1 MKKKQSSSR
10 VKTNARARHKDRF
23 PGSML
28 ANRIISAVL
37 SVAMVMSSTPMPASA
52 YEASVAPESAVQQ
65 EQAAVDQTVPESD
78 AQDAAEPEA
87 KAEEVADEAAA
98 SQTDET
104 SAGDAADQ
112 EAAEDKQDE
121 ALPEE
126 ATADV
131 ADADEEATDEAVA
144 NAEETAEPEANT
156 QPTFI
161 YDDSAVTVTATL
173 SDPASI
179 PAGAKLVVTPVTKES
194 TDYNY
199 DAYMDALNK
208 NAAEGKEYTDDN
220 TLLYDVAFMV
230 PKTDEAGNVIPDEMV
245 EAEPVAGGVTI
256 TVEFKQDQLTNQIG
270 ASESKA
276 VEIKHLPLADD
287 VRSAVETTAAA
298 TDISAADVAVEDP
311 EQQSV
316 SEAAGVQEA
325 TFQVDSLSVMAFSA
339 KKAPAATGSDYYAQV
354 NFEGGTPSSLGTF
367 SPSNGTQYPS
377 EYYVQITGT
386 FDGYGNQSF
395 SVPLTIE
402 NGVAHAKISGIN
414 NNGQM
419 VYLKDDYTYRM
430 KVYQVRQNFGLTRG
444 LDVNVADGN
453 DFFPINTGNYFAGG
467 YTLEYESEFTYS
479 SSSSDPVA
487 LTANKVSASP
497 SYNYA
502 DALGN
507 SLYFAI
513 TAGKF
518 TQKNHMQANIAV
530 KEYKNQGSQADD
542 LNLTGASDGAVIIGK
557 VTSSDNFRIGS
568 STSGTI
574 NVYTSTTDKVSND
587 SSATI
592 NIVPQTEQQL
602 NDTVDSLISHMQT
615 VSNDMARNTTIVPIG
630 QSEKST
636 YCLDTTNLGPN
647 DTIYVDADT
656 LTQYISKTGAL
667 SIEKLDGQ
675 TIVFNFDSTS
685 DVYINKFFVN
695 GTGSSTSVSA
705 GDTNNTLDQIAR
717 GIIWNITNASNVTIN
732 DSTGVFLVNS
742 DVQETQVVGTSSGW
756 LVTPGGAG
764 NPNCEWHGIYQGMK
778 DSRSAPVVL
787 KAAKTVEGK
796 TPTANQ
802 TFTFALQE
810 YDATNKTFVDME
822 GYTATNKGGSVT
834 FPTINFDGSK
844 GRGDGR
850 YIFKI
855 IESNPGVYTAS
866 PSAIYAE
873 VTVTH
878 SASANGSVVYSATL
892 PQYYSDFD
900 PEAGTLSGAVASP
913 TFTNSKSAAA
923 EGKATVSGTKRV
935 TGTEVSD
942 LSGFGFTLTQ
952 VSAHRHHRRG
962 RLLLLRRDLLHQGR
976 RVLLQGHRDH
986 QQGRL
991 HRHDRRQVRDRQ
1003 GHRQRRRHPGHRGHR
1018 RRRGAHLHQR
1028 LRGRG
1033 TNAYAAEAAK
1043 ATLEVTKEYNAWK
1056 DGLSFD
1062 FTLTAKDDAPMPEAG
1077 GNKATATQNA
1087 KTATFGEIVFTE
1099 AGTYRYVIT
1108 EDLPEGVTADKP
1120 TKDGITYDVAEHQV
1134 IVTVTDDGEGQ
1145 LVVSSIDY
1153 DGKSGL
1159 TVTNTYTEEHHGN
1172 KEEKKGA
1179 LAQTGDPMMPM
1190 EASALLATCG
1200 AVAVYAGAR
1209 RKKREER

>member
-935 TGTEVSD
+935 TAAEGKATVSGTKRVTGTEVSD

-952 VSAHRHHRRG
+952 VSSADDKG
-962 RLLLLRRDLLHQGR
+962 
-976 RVLLQGHRDH
+976 
-986 QQGRL
+986 
-991 HRHDRRQVRDRQ
+991 
-1003 GHRQRRRHPGHRGHR
+1003 
-1018 RRRGAHLHQR
+1018 
-1028 LRGRG
+1028 
-1033 TNAYAAEAAK
+1033 EA
-1043 ATLEVTKEYNAWK
+1043 VK
-1056 DGLSFD
+1056 DG
-1062 FTLTAKDDAPMPEAG
+1062 TVLTATTGEDG
-1077 GNKATATQNA
+1077 SFS
-1087 KTATFGEIVFTE
+1087 FGEISYTRAGEYYYKVTE
-1099 AGTYRYVIT
+1099 TT
-1108 EDLPEGVTADKP
+1108 N
-1120 TKDGITYDVAEHQV
+1120 KDGY
-1134 IVTVTDDGEGQ
+1134 
-1145 LVVSSIDY
+1145 
-1153 DGKSGL
+1153 
-1159 TVTNTYTEEHHGN
+1159 
-1172 KEEKKGA
+1172 
-1179 LAQTGDPMMPM
+1179 
-1190 EASALLATCG
+1190 
-1200 AVAVYAGAR
+1200 
-1209 RKKREER
+1209 